1 MSFDELIKYII
12 WIVVFGIALAGLLL
26 MLKRLGVV

>member
-12 WIVVFGIALAGLLL
+12 WIVIFGIALAGLLL

>member
-1 MSFDELIKYII
+1 MSLDELIKYII

>member
-12 WIVVFGIALAGLLL
+12 WIVVFGIALAGVLL

>member
-12 WIVVFGIALAGLLL
+12 WIVVFGLALTGLFL